1 MSAISKC
8 WTLCTNYWTIKAISP
23 KIALQMR
30 NISTRKWFPRDW
42 WKSRNLPKWKSHPLQ
57 QRKKKEE
64 GKNTLEITIVYLH
77 HNHVLRQLTL
87 AGMLFRGN
95 CLCVCVQSVFLAK
108 RGEVEG
114 REKFGLLFTEVQ
126 RGAVVSCE
134 IWPTWD
140 AMRDEVLAKID
151 CPDLG
156 GVWTVNDVALPAGK
170 L

>member
-1 MSAISKC
+1 MIPPRLVKRQKSAKVE
-8 WTLCTNYWTIKAISP
+8 KSP
-23 KIALQMR
+23 PPVK
-30 NISTRKWFPRDW
+30 
-42 WKSRNLPKWKSHPLQ
+42 
-57 QRKKKEE
+57 KKKEE

-114 REKFGLLFTEVQ
+114 KEKFGLLFTEVQ

-156 GVWTVNDVALPAGK
+156 GVWIVNDVALPAGK